1 MAEAV
6 LVAIRQRG
14 IRCPEDIAL
23 LGFDDFRS
31 AAALTPPLSVVE
43 QHPVAMGAK
52 AVEELARVIE
62 TGQPSRTISQIPT
75 RLVIRASC
83 GCRTNP
89 G

>member
-52 AVEELARVIE
+52 AVEELAR
-62 TGQPSRTISQIPT
+62 TISQIPT